1 MKRLASLL
9 IMLAGPLSGHA
20 AADSLSLDDAVAR
33 ALAATPQLAARS
45 AQLDAAQALAQSAGR
60 LPDPSALVG
69 IDNLPVTGPDAW
81 STTRDFMTMGRIG
94 LMQEFPAGSKRRAER
109 ERAGAVAQ
117 LAQAEL
123 VATQLDVAR
132 ATASAW
138 IRRAAARDA
147 LEALG
152 TLEGDYELGASAARG
167 ALRAGKASTVDALEG
182 EAALAKF
189 RSRSLQLEAESRQA
203 EIELERW
210 IGADAHLPGG
220 ATPSF
225 DELPLP
231 VGELRQSAHL
241 HASLAP
247 FDMRIEAARDD
258 VEIARAGRR
267 PDWSVEL
274 SYAKRGPDY
283 SDITSLE
290 FRVGLPLFARN
301 RQNPQIAAR
310 SAELRRAQAERDDEL
325 RMHEAELRQV
335 LVTWE
340 QAGARLAQYEHEL
353 LPLAREW
360 SRAALAAFR
369 TGSSPLTAALAAFAD
384 ESELLI
390 ERAALTQERGSAWA
404 YLRYTQAGQLPSTQE
419 GAR

>member
-1 MKRLASLL
+1 
-9 IMLAGPLSGHA
+9 
-20 AADSLSLDDAVAR
+20 
-33 ALAATPQLAARS
+33 
-45 AQLDAAQALAQSAGR
+45 
-60 LPDPSALVG
+60 VG

-81 STTRDFMTMGRIG
+81 STTRDFMTMRKVG

-117 LAQAEL
+117 LAQSEL

-132 ATASAW
+132 ATATAW

-147 LEALG
+147 LE
-152 TLEGDYELGASAARG
+152 

-189 RSRSLQLEAESRQA
+189 HSRILQLEAESQQA

-210 IGADAHLPGG
+210 IGADAHRPGA

-225 DELPLP
+225 DDLPLP
-231 VGELRQSAHL
+231 ADELRQSAHL

-247 FDMRIEAARDD
+247 FDMRIEAARAD
-258 VEIARAGRR
+258 VDLARAGRR
-267 PDWSVEL
+267 PDWSAEL

-283 SDITSLE
+283 SDMTSLE
-290 FRVGLPLFARN
+290 FRIGLPLFARN
-301 RQNPQIAAR
+301 RQQPQIAAR

-340 QAGARLAQYEHEL
+340 QSGARLAQYEREL
-353 LPLAREW
+353 IPLARER

-369 TGSSPLTAALAAFAD
+369 SGASPLTAALDAFAD

-390 ERAALTQERGSAWA
+390 ERAALTQERGGAWA
-404 YLRYTQAGQLPSTQE
+404 YLRYTQTSQLPAAQE
-419 GAR
+419 GDR